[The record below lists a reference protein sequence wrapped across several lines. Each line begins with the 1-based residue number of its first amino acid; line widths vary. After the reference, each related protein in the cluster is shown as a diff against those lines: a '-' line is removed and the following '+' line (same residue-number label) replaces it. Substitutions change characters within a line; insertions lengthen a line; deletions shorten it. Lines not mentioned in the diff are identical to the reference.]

1 MNFNKI
7 HSWVLKNKTIGWYYR
22 AQQYVDIAW
31 AEASWFSDSLI
42 ELMAVVFFLEKLG
55 FEIDGIAMV
64 TILVGAFIGTYFAGM
79 LFKKIGTYDKS
90 VYIDAEIDP
99 VEAEILKAARII
111 NKKFGKK

>member
-1 MNFNKI
+1 MSIRAI
-7 HSWVLKNKTIGWYYR
+7 HGWVMRSKAIGWYYR

-31 AEASWFSDSLI
+31 AEASWFSDSLL

-55 FEIDGIAMV
+55 FEIDGITMV
-64 TILVGAFIGTYFAGM
+64 AILVGAFVGTFFAGM

-99 VEAEILKAARII
+99 VEKEILEAARKI
-111 NKKFGKK
+111 NKHYK